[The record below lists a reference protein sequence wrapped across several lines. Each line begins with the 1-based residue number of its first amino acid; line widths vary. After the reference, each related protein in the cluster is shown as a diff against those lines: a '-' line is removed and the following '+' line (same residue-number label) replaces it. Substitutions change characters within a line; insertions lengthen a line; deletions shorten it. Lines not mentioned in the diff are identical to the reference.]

1 MNRVYDFSDE
11 DLSKEDKDFISALVF
26 EGKLL
31 PKTWEKNISNVQLLG
46 GLRAALAKHRGNP
59 LRIIFIVPSTL
70 RCRHTSILF
79 SFFCCVF
86 VVSHLILASAE
97 RAPAG
102 KLLFLFSSFN

>member
-70 RCRHTSILF
+70 RCRHINPVLILLLC
-79 SFFCCVF
+79 FCCF
-86 VVSHLILASAE
+86 AFNFSL
-97 RAPAG
+97 RG
-102 KLLFLFSSFN
+102 KSTCG